1 MALSKRKGNNY
12 TSIPVR
18 CLSCNRRSSIITILL
33 PDIWM
38 SEYLFSYGILQRKEV
53 QMKLYGRI
61 LEGSVDI
68 LKGYTTTTIR
78 ILDEAFLSRGEQ
90 KQQQTAM
97 KSDSQTDSIKGTV
110 FEITVD
116 ELLLSDSY
124 EPENY
129 KRINVVLESG
139 RESWIYLAM

>member
-1 MALSKRKGNNY
+1 
-12 TSIPVR
+12 
-18 CLSCNRRSSIITILL
+18 
-33 PDIWM
+33 
-38 SEYLFSYGILQRKEV
+38 
-53 QMKLYGRI
+53 MKLYGRI